1 MFLRGLVG
9 QPCRQFRE
17 GFMHIRAV
25 MVGSVA
31 GSLDEQPESMSL
43 LLFPM
48 LMSYEFRVHF
58 VMLIIRA
65 PRPPVHSGR
74 TLVAFGSQHICQ
86 HTSGNT
92 TAKNY
97 SKFCH
102 CLCTAHFP
110 ETDKIPKCGELNL
123 EIQHL
128 VTAKY

>member
-1 MFLRGLVG
+1 
-9 QPCRQFRE
+9 
-17 GFMHIRAV
+17 

-31 GSLDEQPESMSL
+31 GSLAQQPESMSL
-43 LLFPM
+43 LLFPS
-48 LMSYEFRVHF
+48 LMSYEYRVHF

-65 PRPPVHSGR
+65 PHPPVHSGR

-102 CLCTAHFP
+102 CLCTVHIP
-110 ETDKIPKCGELNL
+110 ETDEILKRGVLNL